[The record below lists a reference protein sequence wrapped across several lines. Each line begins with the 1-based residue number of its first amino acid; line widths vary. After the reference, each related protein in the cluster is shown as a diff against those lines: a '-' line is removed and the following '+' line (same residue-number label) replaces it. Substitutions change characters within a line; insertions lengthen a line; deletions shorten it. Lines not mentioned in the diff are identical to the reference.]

1 MMTDTDKKIAIK
13 TLHEQLSN
21 NKQYGFGARARLL
34 YLAFL
39 KGRTH
44 EQLEA
49 SVTQNT
55 FEERKPLADT
65 IEFWLIDDGI
75 PGVVRGDPDFAAW
88 CSGLESRIRAPYGKR
103 PRKSKGEPCAAQ

>member
-1 MMTDTDKKIAIK
+1 MMTDTDKKTAIK
-13 TLHEQLSN
+13 QLHEQLSN
-21 NKQYGFGARARLL
+21 NQQYGFGARARLL

-55 FEERKPLADT
+55 FDSAKPLATLVEASLEDH
-65 IEFWLIDDGI
+65 IQ
-75 PGVVRGDPDFAAW
+75 GVELYDPDFKAW
-88 CSGLESRIRAPYGKR
+88 CEGLEARIRPPYGKR
-103 PRKSKGEPCAAQ
+103 PRKSKGEPRAAE